1 MDTTTLIGVV
11 GAGVILIFF
20 LLNQTKVLDI
30 DNLWYDL
37 GNTIGS
43 GLLVYYAVLLGS
55 IPFII
60 LNTVWMLF
68 SLKDVVRSLIRK

>member
-11 GAGVILIFF
+11 GAGIILVFF
-20 LLNQTKVLDI
+20 VLNQTKVLDI
-30 DNLWYDL
+30 DNFWYDL
-37 GNTIGS
+37 GNTVGS

-60 LNTVWMLF
+60 LNVVWMLF
-68 SLKDVVRSLIRK
+68 SLKDVVQSLRK